1 MRTDISVR
9 GTGERCVGF
18 DLVPPPPPQTV
29 LQSPVEE
36 RDCPLPPPRM
46 QQGGEHLWQ
55 EMHPGLLAW
64 GDAQRVHVRHG
75 DLTAGLW

>member
-1 MRTDISVR
+1 M
-9 GTGERCVGF
+9 E
-18 DLVPPPPPQTV
+18 Q
-29 LQSPVEE
+29 

-75 DLTAGLW
+75 AVTGTRSLQGFGDRRCASSGRRDRNTEVTGG